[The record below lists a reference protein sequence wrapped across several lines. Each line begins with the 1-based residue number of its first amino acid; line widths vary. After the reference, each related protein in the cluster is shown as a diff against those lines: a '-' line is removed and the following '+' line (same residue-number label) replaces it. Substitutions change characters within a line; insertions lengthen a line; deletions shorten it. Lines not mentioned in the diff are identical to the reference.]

1 MLKRARAPL
10 PSGIRR
16 LPGVVTGGSSP
27 EDGNMLGEGVEM
39 CSIRPMSGFYGTAAA
54 RPAPRTS
61 APMRCAQ
68 VTEEFLTSGLE
79 AGRPL
84 GLRSARWKEALDA
97 GVVPRVI
104 LRATDENGVEGLKG
118 RPLLRRGKQGSDD
131 SFLVRQQLGPPGLDR
146 MNAKPQQVLLDA
158 MPAPASPRVGKS
170 PFQMSR
176 CDRRLTTRFFPTMA

>member
-1 MLKRARAPL
+1 
-10 PSGIRR
+10 
-16 LPGVVTGGSSP
+16 
-27 EDGNMLGEGVEM
+27 
-39 CSIRPMSGFYGTAAA
+39 
-54 RPAPRTS
+54 
-61 APMRCAQ
+61 MRCAQ

-84 GLRSARWKEALDA
+84 GLRGARWKEALDA

-104 LRATDENGVEGLKG
+104 LRATHENGVEGLKG
-118 RPLLRRGKQGSDD
+118 ARSSGGVSRDQTIRFWYGSI
-131 SFLVRQQLGPPGLDR
+131 LVRRISTG

-158 MPAPASPRVGKS
+158 MPAPASPRGGKS